1 MKEFDEF
8 VERFGGLLS
17 SREILEILE
26 AWEDECR
33 NAFVLGVW
41 DRDPQRER
49 SPARWDLIRWLD
61 AHPDRWT
68 REFYESTGYRPSL
81 REALAFPEDN

>member
-1 MKEFDEF
+1 MFDEF
-8 VERFGGLLS
+8 VERFGHLFSELE
-17 SREILEILE
+17 RLEILE

-49 SPARWDLIRWLD
+49 SPVREELIRWLD
-61 AHPDRWT
+61 AHPDQWT
-68 REFYESTGYRPSL
+68 SSFMEATGYWVGL